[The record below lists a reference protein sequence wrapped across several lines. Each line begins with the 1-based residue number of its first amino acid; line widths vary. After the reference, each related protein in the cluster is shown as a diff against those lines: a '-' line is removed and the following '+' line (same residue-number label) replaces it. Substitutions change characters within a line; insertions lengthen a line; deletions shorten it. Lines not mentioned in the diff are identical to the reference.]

1 MWDFYIIVYYIDGIL
16 STVDLVMIDEVND
29 TSY

>member
-1 MWDFYIIVYYIDGIL
+1 MWDFYINVYIDGIF
-16 STVDLVMIDEVND
+16 SSVDLVMIDEVND